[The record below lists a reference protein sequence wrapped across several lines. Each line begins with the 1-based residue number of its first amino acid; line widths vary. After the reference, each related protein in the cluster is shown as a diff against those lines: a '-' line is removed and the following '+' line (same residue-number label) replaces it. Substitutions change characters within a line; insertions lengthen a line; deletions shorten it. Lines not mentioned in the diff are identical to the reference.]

1 MPLEIQEVMSSYEYS
16 QADIYYNNKK
26 YEKAV
31 KLLTKLVD
39 MMKLSQ
45 AGSPAH
51 ILTLKRLYANLVALG
66 KIKDGEL
73 ILMNIKELIKS
84 YFAKS

>member
-1 MPLEIQEVMSSYEYS
+1 
-16 QADIYYNNKK
+16 
-26 YEKAV
+26 
-31 KLLTKLVD
+31 